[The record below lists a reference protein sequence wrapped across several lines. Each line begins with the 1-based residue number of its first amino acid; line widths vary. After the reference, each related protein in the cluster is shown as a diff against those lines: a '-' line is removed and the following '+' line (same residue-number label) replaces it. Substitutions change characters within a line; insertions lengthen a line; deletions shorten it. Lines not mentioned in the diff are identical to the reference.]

1 MTRPDQPSREAHRPT
16 VEDVDPSV
24 LAVNATPDEVRLHG
38 DPDET
43 ETVQRGDGAVG
54 PVKDLIDVPEDA
66 EAADVTPAG
75 EVDPDNLPEDV
86 DPETGDQPT
95 A

>member
-1 MTRPDQPSREAHRPT
+1 MSRPDQPSRESDRPT
-16 VEDVDPSV
+16 VADVDPSV
-24 LAVNATPDEVRLHG
+24 LAVNATPDSVRLHG

-43 ETVQRGDGAVG
+43 ETVQRGDGAIG
-54 PVKDLIDVPEDA
+54 PAEDLTEVPEDA
-66 EAADVTPAG
+66 EPTDATPAG
-75 EVDPDNLPEDV
+75 EVDPDAVPSDI